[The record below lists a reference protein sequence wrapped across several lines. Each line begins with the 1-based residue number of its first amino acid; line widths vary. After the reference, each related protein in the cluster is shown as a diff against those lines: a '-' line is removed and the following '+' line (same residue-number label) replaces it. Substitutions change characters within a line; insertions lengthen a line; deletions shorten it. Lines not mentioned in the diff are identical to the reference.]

1 MNKQKKYQFLNR
13 FWKQESG
20 LSGMLILL
28 FIMHFIL
35 IPILGSYSFFLVVL
49 NIFWMLF
56 LMAGIFSLAKS
67 SKQAILISIVPFLF
81 IVFGWISAFNPTP
94 FTVLTDLIL
103 SIVTFLLLIIL
114 VLLKVFEPGP
124 ITLHRVIG
132 SIVVYMLMANLFAIV
147 YLFFYQY
154 INGSFQVSLP
164 PFESNSLAAN
174 FMYFSYIT
182 ITTTGFGEIVPLHP
196 IARSLVQ
203 VEAII
208 GVLYPVILIGSL
220 VSDANE
226 THQKKNKTA

>member
-1 MNKQKKYQFLNR
+1 MDKPKKYRFLNR
-13 FWKQESG
+13 LWDQESG
-20 LSGMLILL
+20 LSGMLIVL

-35 IPILGSYSFFLVVL
+35 IPIFGSFSFFMVVL

-56 LMAGIFSLAKS
+56 LMAGIFALSKS
-67 SKQAILISIVPFLF
+67 RKQALLISIVPVLF
-81 IVFGWISAFNPTP
+81 IVFGWISAFSPTP
-94 FTVLTDLIL
+94 FTVLAHLIL
-103 SIVTFLLLIIL
+103 SISTFILLIVL

-147 YLFFYQY
+147 YLFFYEY
-154 INGSFQVSLP
+154 IEGAFQVTFP
-164 PFESNSLAAN
+164 PFESNSSAAN

-208 GVLYPVILIGSL
+208 GVLYPVILIGRL

-226 THQKKNKTA
+226 TSQKKNKKA